1 MRAFYYW
8 AIIVYVL
15 LAIYLGFALLP
26 ETNLN
31 PELLAFR
38 KAWPDV
44 ILSHFF
50 YATVYILIGGAVLV
64 IWKRFFNE
72 DLTVPK
78 KLYYLSLVFL
88 ATLIGLVLLYL

>member
-8 AIIVYVL
+8 ALIVYIL

-26 ETNLN
+26 ETNLS

-44 ILSHFF
+44 ILSHFL
-50 YATVYILIGGAVLV
+50 YASIYILIGGAVLV

-72 DLTVPK
+72 DQSVPK
-78 KLYYLSLVFL
+78 KLYYLCIVFL
-88 ATLIGLVLLYL
+88 VTLVGLVLLYL